1 MHFPILP
8 FITVSH
14 LGSIV
19 WGFDVA
25 GVELEGADCD
35 ATEVENKR
43 LLDTGYWVVSTA
55 SCRFVSNCLVIIVSL
70 YCWEI
75 VTRGGGSTWGWD
87 PLI

>member
-19 WGFDVA
+19 WGFDVG

-35 ATEVENKR
+35 ATEVENTR
-43 LLDTGYWVVSTA
+43 LLNTGDCVVNTA
-55 SCRFVSNCLVIIVSL
+55 SCRFVSSCLVIIVSL
-70 YCWEI
+70 YCWKI
-75 VTRGGGSTWGWD
+75 VTRGGSTWGWD